1 MTTTDIRPA
10 RGAAAP
16 PWQPAAPDSSRLPD
30 RRPARPGE
38 PAASSPDRL
47 WIGPTLVAALSVLA
61 GSSALSSTIQGAG
74 WVVPLIEVVGVIWLL
89 GIGCRLLRS
98 PAPITVLVQFAGLV
112 VALTGLFT
120 TSGWGG
126 FIPNTAVLREAGDL
140 LSGAWQ
146 QILVTV
152 PPAPSS
158 VELSFLICL
167 TVGTTALIVDFLVAE
182 ARSPALVAL
191 PLLCLYSVPA
201 SIATEQL
208 PWWTFAEPAVLYAV
222 LLAVTGHIGARSRG
236 RTNAGL
242 VASAVAIAAVAT
254 TVAVLAGDAISG
266 IGTEGRLPRTGGGSE
281 IGLSAF
287 TSLRGELQETQPR
300 NLLTVTGLPRPAYL
314 RTTTLERWST
324 GATEGFSASA
334 YSDDGPA
341 TGVLA
346 GVDPGGADVQ
356 PVRIRSTQFAN
367 ETLPIYA
374 RTVSTSGLA
383 DGWVFDSTLGT
394 VHRQQKLNPHTYSLR
409 AAFPAPAPDDLRA
422 DTVTSVQ
429 NLVQLDGVPDAV
441 GDLATEVTAEAGTAF
456 DKADAVLNYFRDP
469 KNGFR
474 YSLAVPEGSTGDPLT
489 DFLIE
494 NKTGFCEQYATGM
507 AVMLRSIGIP
517 ARVAIGFTQGTR
529 QSDGSWVITTK
540 DAHSWV
546 EVRFD
551 EHGWVQF
558 DPTPLGG
565 GTGNQQGFDV
575 NARPSGAGS
584 TVTAGSGTATATVTS
599 SAAASSSRSVSNGA
613 LRPDDGRADGADS
626 GSTGTRQTAP
636 AGGTSGALWWAL
648 AGVLLLSSLLAA
660 PLIVRRVRRRQRLA
674 TAGVGGPGA
683 AGAAWAEVEDLI
695 VDHGLPLRAT
705 ESTRATANRLAKS
718 TRLTDKARKRLRAL
732 VIAAEQEWYGAVP
745 GHSDAVGKELVA
757 AVAAVG
763 ESLDRSSPR
772 SALDRL
778 LPRSIR
784 PSSRD

>member
-1 MTTTDIRPA
+1 MTATDIRPA
-10 RGAAAP
+10 PGVPPVQWQRPTADGRPPGGHPAP
-16 PWQPAAPDSSRLPD
+16 
-30 RRPARPGE
+30 RPGG
-38 PAASSPDRL
+38 PASSSQDRL

-61 GSSALSSTIQGAG
+61 GSSALSSTIHGAG
-74 WVVPLIEVVGVIWLL
+74 WVIPLIEVVGVVWLL

-98 PAPITVLVQFAGLV
+98 PAPVTVLVQFAGLAI
-112 VALTGLFT
+112 ALTGLFT

-126 FIPNTAVLREAGDL
+126 FIPNAAVLREAGDL

-146 QILVTV
+146 QILITV

-167 TVGTTALIVDFLVAE
+167 TVGTTSLIVDFLVAE

-208 PWWTFAEPAVLYAV
+208 PWPTFAAPAVMYAI

-242 VASAVAIAAVAT
+242 IGSAVVISAVAT
-254 TVAVLAGDAISG
+254 TIAVLVGDAISG

-287 TSLRGELQETQPR
+287 TSLRGELQETKPR
-300 NLLTVTGLPRPAYL
+300 DLLTVTGLPGPAYL
-314 RTTTLERWST
+314 RTTTLQRWSS
-324 GATEGFSASA
+324 GANEGFSASQ

-341 TGVLA
+341 DGVLA
-346 GVDPGGADVQ
+346 GVDPGGATVA
-356 PVRIRSTQFAN
+356 PVRVRSTQFAN

-383 DGWVFDSTLGT
+383 DGWVFDSRLGT
-394 VHRQQKLNPHTYSLR
+394 VHRPQKLNPHTYSLR
-409 AAFPAPAPDDLRA
+409 SAFPDWAPDDLRT
-422 DTVTSVQ
+422 DTVTAAE
-429 NLVQLDGVPDAV
+429 NLVQLGGVPDAV
-441 GDLATEVTAEAGTAF
+441 KTLATQVAAQAGTPF

-469 KNGFR
+469 KNGFS
-474 YSLAVPEGSTGDPLT
+474 YSLAVPAGSTGDALT

-529 QSDGSWVITTK
+529 QSDGSWLITTK
-540 DAHSWV
+540 DAHAWV

-551 EHGWVQF
+551 QHGWVQF

-565 GTGNQQGFDV
+565 GTGNQQGFDA
-575 NARPSGAGS
+575 NAKPSGAATTVTEGSGAGS
-584 TVTAGSGTATATVTS
+584 ATTS
-599 SAAASSSRSVSNGA
+599 SAATSSSRAVSGGA
-613 LRPDDGRADGADS
+613 LRPDDGRADGANS
-626 GSTGTRQTAP
+626 GSAGTRQVPAP
-636 AGGTSGALWWAL
+636 GGGPAALWWTL
-648 AGVLLLSSLLAA
+648 AGVLVLLSLLAA
-660 PLIVRRVRRRQRLA
+660 PLTVRRVRRRQRLA
-674 TAGVGGPGA
+674 TAEVGGPGA

-695 VDHGLPLRAT
+695 VDHGLALRAT
-705 ESTRATANRLAKS
+705 ESSRATANRLAKS
-718 TRLTDKARKRLRAL
+718 TRLTDNARKRLRAL

-763 ESLDRSSPR
+763 ASLDRSSPR
-772 SALDRL
+772 TALDRL